1 MLLSPRLLEAQSTIL
16 PKDAAVRE
24 YELGLEALKKKDF
37 RVAIERL
44 NAALAT
50 GHTRAD
56 EGFGT
61 SRYPLEWYDPY
72 YWLGVAHMELG
83 EDDQARRFFKLSRE
97 GGVIERR
104 AEYADL
110 LERTRI
116 LDERE
121 TSHRPPTPT
130 PAFVVP
136 TPVPPRPTPFS
147 PTARREPGGA
157 ARPTP
162 ETRENVRPDAPSFVP
177 LIAAIAQGRFDDAE
191 AELERLRRAVPESA
205 EPELLA
211 AVLYGSRYVLEGSVD
226 RSLLARARKSLESFR
241 RRGGSLRAEEAWL
254 SPSLRALLGG

>member
-1 MLLSPRLLEAQSTIL
+1 MTLVKCFIRRVIPRSGWGAVLIVLLSARHLAAQSTIL

-50 GHTRAD
+50 GHMRAD

-121 TSHRPPTPT
+121 TSHRPPSPT
-130 PAFVVP
+130 PATAVP
-136 TPVPPRPTPFS
+136 TGMKATGTTENAFSRSRRLMAPVRLPF
-147 PTARREPGGA
+147 P
-157 ARPTP
+157 
-162 ETRENVRPDAPSFVP
+162 F
-177 LIAAIAQGRFDDAE
+177 
-191 AELERLRRAVPESA
+191 
-205 EPELLA
+205 
-211 AVLYGSRYVLEGSVD
+211 
-226 RSLLARARKSLESFR
+226 
-241 RRGGSLRAEEAWL
+241 
-254 SPSLRALLGG
+254 